1 MSVNDRGFLFAG
13 NLKIV
18 FLGKIQ
24 SMRKFFSL
32 LSAAAVLSLGSCG
45 SGEKGETEGKDST
58 EVGANEDLDMSTMKE
73 HDLSGAGLNVKIMV
87 ADEMAPSGEHF
98 PVKDSTVLEGISW
111 QVSVGEKYN
120 IIIEEAEG
128 GGKYIEN
135 EKKRLESTGIY
146 DLKYEVDK
154 PNAIL
159 YEASL
164 KNGAGSKP
172 FYHVFGVVKIEG
184 KDFLIKSNDAG
195 DFNKGQAEKML
206 KTIMALQQKPA

>member
-1 MSVNDRGFLFAG
+1 
-13 NLKIV
+13 
-18 FLGKIQ
+18 
-24 SMRKFFSL
+24 MRKFFSL
-32 LSAAAVLSLGSCG
+32 FSAAAVLSLSACG
-45 SGEKGETEGKDST
+45 GGDSKTEGEGSDST
-58 EVGANEDLDMSTMKE
+58 EVSSDVDMDLSNMQE
-73 HDLSGAGLNVKIMV
+73 HDLAQAGLNTKIMV
-87 ADEMAPSGEHF
+87 ADEIAPSGEHF
-98 PVKDSTVLEGISW
+98 IVKDSVILEGISW
-111 QVSVGEKYN
+111 QVNVGEKYC

-128 GGKYIEN
+128 GGKYVEN

-159 YEASL
+159 YEANL

-184 KDFLIKSNDAG
+184 KDFLIKSSDAG

-206 KTIMALQQKPA
+206 KTIMALQKPA